1 MTHRIRTAA
10 ALVGVTVLG
19 LAACGSDNSSSGS
32 SSSAATSATTTATTA
47 APGGSSTSSA
57 GSGATTTAAA
67 GTSTPSAA
75 NPTGQSLTVGSAN
88 FPENVLL
95 AEIYAQALEAKG
107 AKISRKLNIG
117 NRETYYKALTGGEI
131 DLLPEYTN
139 SLLSYV
145 ERLKDKNAN
154 PKATNV
160 AEQVTELK
168 ANLPD
173 NLTVLAAS
181 TAEDKDVIACNAQT
195 AQKYSLKTL
204 SDLAKV
210 ADQITLGGPPEFAT
224 RSPFGVPGLKS
235 LYGATFKDFKPLEI
249 GTPLVD
255 AMNANAVQCGNLF
268 STMSVITTNNFV
280 ALDDDK
286 NIVPNE
292 AVLPLIA
299 KAKATPEV
307 TAVLASVDS
316 KLDTEGLKKLMVE
329 IEQDKKAEADVAT
342 EWVKANGFKS

>member
-19 LAACGSDNSSSGS
+19 LAACGSDNKSSGS
-32 SSSAATSATTTATTA
+32 SSSAATSATTATTA
-47 APGGSSTSSA
+47 ASGSSTSS
-57 GSGATTTAAA
+57 GSSGATTTAAGA
-67 GTSTPSAA
+67 TSAPSAA

-145 ERLKDKNAN
+145 ERLKDKNAT

-160 AEQVTELK
+160 TEQVTELK

-173 NLTVLAAS
+173 NLTVLAPSA
-181 TAEDKDVIACNAQT
+181 AEDKDVIACNAQT
-195 AQKYSLKTL
+195 AQKYNLKTL

-224 RSPFGVPGLKS
+224 RSPFGIPGLKA

-255 AMNANAVQCGNLF
+255 ALNANAVQCGNLF

-286 NIVPNE
+286 HIVPNE

-307 TAVLASVDS
+307 TAVLAAVDA
-316 KLDTEGLKKLMVE
+316 KLDTEGLKKLMGE

-342 EWVKANGFKS
+342 EWIKANGFKS